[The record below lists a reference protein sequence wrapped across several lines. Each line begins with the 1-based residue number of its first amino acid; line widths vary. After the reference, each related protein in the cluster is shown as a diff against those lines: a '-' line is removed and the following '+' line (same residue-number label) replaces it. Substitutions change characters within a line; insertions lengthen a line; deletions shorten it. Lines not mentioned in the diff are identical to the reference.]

1 MRTSV
6 TSRFGF
12 INRGMCM
19 GKGIALFAI
28 LLLVLASL
36 GCTSGRTMVM
46 APPSERLKADSAN
59 VVMDTPTVSVPPDVM
74 IAFATSLDNALFVG
88 EQGKTAPFTKGP
100 NLTINCRIIQ
110 FASGSQFKRWL
121 AGGIGGYGEGSMT
134 VEVRFINSGGKEIS
148 KIQSDC
154 KIGAGVFGGSIEEAL
169 SKCAEEIATYAQ
181 QNFR

>member
-1 MRTSV
+1 MGTSV
-6 TSRFGF
+6 TSH
-12 INRGMCM
+12 RGLPKRVM
-19 GKGIALFAI
+19 GMEKGIALSAI
-28 LLLVLASL
+28 LVLVLANL

-59 VVMDTPTVSVPPDVM
+59 VVMDTPTVSVPPGVVL
-74 IAFATSLDNALFVG
+74 AFAAGLDNALFVG

-100 NLTINCRIIQ
+100 KLTLNCRIIQ

-134 VEVRFINSGGKEIS
+134 VEVRFMNSDGKEIS

-169 SKCAEEIATYAQ
+169 GKCVEEISTYAQ